1 MLESEAKGAGRM
13 AAGVIRLYSYWRSS
27 AAYRV
32 RIALNLKGMPFET
45 IPVHLLRDGGEQ
57 HATAFSD
64 LNPQE
69 LVPVLLHGNRIL
81 RQSMA
86 IIEYLDETWPT
97 PPLMPATARD
107 RQRVR
112 SIAQMIA
119 CDVHPLANLRV
130 LQFFEGTWNVPQAE
144 RDSWVRHWIKLGL
157 DAVEDTLCDNPSTGA
172 FCDGEQPTMA
182 DCCLV
187 PQVFNAERFG
197 VDMAPYHTIRRV
209 VQTCQALEAFKQAL
223 PENQPDAPAGSGGN

>member
-1 MLESEAKGAGRM
+1 MNHGA
-13 AAGVIRLYSYWRSS
+13 IRLYSYWRSS

-32 RIALNLKGMPFET
+32 RIALNLKGLEYET
-45 IPVHLLRDGGEQ
+45 VPVHLARDGGEQ
-57 HATAFSD
+57 HRPEFND

-86 IIEYLDETWPT
+86 IMEYLDETFPS

-112 SIAQMIA
+112 MIAQSIA
-119 CDVHPLANLRV
+119 CDIHPLNNLRV
-130 LQFFEGTWNVPQAE
+130 LQFFEKTWSVPQAE
-144 RDSWVRHWIKLGL
+144 RDDWVRHWIRAGFEAL
-157 DAVEDTLCDNPSTGA
+157 EDTLADNPSTGT

-209 VQTCQALEAFKQAL
+209 VQACLALEEFQAAR
-223 PENQPDAPAGSGGN
+223 PENQPDAPPGNGGN

>member
-1 MLESEAKGAGRM
+1 MNHGA
-13 AAGVIRLYSYWRSS
+13 IRLYSYWRSS

-32 RIALNLKGMPFET
+32 RIALNLKGLEYET
-45 IPVHLLRDGGEQ
+45 VPVHLARDGGEQ
-57 HATAFSD
+57 HRPEFND

-86 IIEYLDETWPT
+86 IIEYLDETFPS

-112 SIAQMIA
+112 MIAQSIA
-119 CDVHPLANLRV
+119 CDIHPLNNLRV
-130 LQFFEGTWNVPQAE
+130 LQFFEKTWSVPQAE
-144 RDSWVRHWIKLGL
+144 RDDWVRHWIRAGFEAL
-157 DAVEDTLCDNPSTGA
+157 EDTLADNPSTGT

-209 VQTCQALEAFKQAL
+209 VQACLALEEFQAAR
-223 PENQPDAPAGSGGN
+223 PENQPDAPPGNGGN

>member
-1 MLESEAKGAGRM
+1 MNHGA
-13 AAGVIRLYSYWRSS
+13 IRLYSYWRSS

-32 RIALNLKGMPFET
+32 RIALNLKGLEYET
-45 IPVHLLRDGGEQ
+45 VPVHLARDGGEQ
-57 HATAFSD
+57 HRPEFND

-86 IIEYLDETWPT
+86 IIEYLDETFPS

-112 SIAQMIA
+112 MIAQSIA
-119 CDVHPLANLRV
+119 CDIHPLNNLRV
-130 LQFFEGTWNVPQAE
+130 LQFFEKTWSVPQAE
-144 RDSWVRHWIKLGL
+144 RDDWVRHWIRAGFEAL
-157 DAVEDTLCDNPSTGA
+157 EDTLADNPSTGT

-197 VDMAPYHTIRRV
+197 VDMAPYHPIRRV
-209 VQTCQALEAFKQAL
+209 VQACLALEEFQAAR
-223 PENQPDAPAGSGGN
+223 PENQPDAPPGNGGN

>member
-1 MLESEAKGAGRM
+1 MNHGA
-13 AAGVIRLYSYWRSS
+13 IRLYSYWRSS

-32 RIALNLKGMPFET
+32 RIALNLKGLEYET
-45 IPVHLLRDGGEQ
+45 VPVHLARDGGEQ
-57 HATAFSD
+57 HRPEFND

-86 IIEYLDETWPT
+86 IIEYLDETFPS

-112 SIAQMIA
+112 MIAQSIA
-119 CDVHPLANLRV
+119 CDIHPLNNLRV
-130 LQFFEGTWNVPQAE
+130 LQFFEKTWSVPQAE
-144 RDSWVRHWIKLGL
+144 RDDWVRHWIRAGFEAL
-157 DAVEDTLCDNPSTGA
+157 EDTLADNPSTGT

-209 VQTCQALEAFKQAL
+209 VQACLALDEFQAAR
-223 PENQPDAPAGSGGN
+223 PENQPDAPKGGGGN